1 MAVGVVVQRLPPG
14 YTLAAVAAAVG
25 KHSDN
30 LALFVA
36 VVAAA
41 AAAADMV
48 LAVGV
53 RVPAVPDDT
62 EQTVVTSRES
72 FDGCNRTRGKTG
84 CIPVAVAAVAEVA
97 AAAAER
103 IAVLG
108 RVVGTV
114 L

>member
-36 VVAAA
+36 VVAA